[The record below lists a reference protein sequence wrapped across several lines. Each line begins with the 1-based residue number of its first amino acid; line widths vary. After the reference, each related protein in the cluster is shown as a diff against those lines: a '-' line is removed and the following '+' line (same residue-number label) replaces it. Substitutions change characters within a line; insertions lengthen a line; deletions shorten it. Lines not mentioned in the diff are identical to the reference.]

1 MERRAREAFAGGG
14 TTMRFLK
21 RERRDRSDVGP
32 LRFEYCCGAECDQEC
47 RRQAMHEE
55 FVRMT
60 PAYGMRMG

>member
-1 MERRAREAFAGGG
+1 
-14 TTMRFLK
+14 MRFLK